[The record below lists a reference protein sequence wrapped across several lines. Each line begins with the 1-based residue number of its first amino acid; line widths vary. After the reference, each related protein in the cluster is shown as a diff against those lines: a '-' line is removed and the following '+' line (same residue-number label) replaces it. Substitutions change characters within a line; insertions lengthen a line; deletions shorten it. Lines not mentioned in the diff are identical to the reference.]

1 MHLSSTINLVLTIV
15 VALCVGTQSQNVD
28 DILVSTVDSGVQEII
43 LPMCRGFLDYNQ
55 TKLPNQF
62 GHSTQ
67 VEIYR

>member
-1 MHLSSTINLVLTIV
+1 MNFAFITVFVLCI
-15 VALCVGTQSQNVD
+15 GTQTQNVD